1 MTLEII
7 VAVVLLIICIA
18 MIFVGVVGAV
28 VIASAFNQ
36 YWGDNHDT
44 ELHNKGISSNTVR
57 GDNSN
62 STRNK
67 RNSNIIHNH

>member
-7 VAVVLLIICIA
+7 VAVVLLIISIA

-36 YWGDNHDT
+36 YWKDNHD
-44 ELHNKGISSNTVR
+44 I
-57 GDNSN
+57 
-62 STRNK
+62 
-67 RNSNIIHNH
+67 